1 MVIVSKTIYTS
12 SFSGEVMSDLKAPGW
27 ARAAQIG
34 LGAIAIILS
43 ISIFAFPAA
52 LLVSIIFIVGILLL
66 IVGIESVISG
76 IFVKSR
82 SRMASIGLGILV
94 IILSLIVI
102 AFPAAVGVFILILI
116 GVVLLIDGISR
127 VIHGFGDKERKG
139 WSRGFRI
146 GVGALEIALGI
157 LVMVSPGFGAAFVGY
172 IIAIAVLIVGIQ
184 MVVAGIT
191 GRKMR
196 MMPGTGR
203 A

>member
-1 MVIVSKTIYTS
+1 
-12 SFSGEVMSDLKAPGW
+12 MSDLKAPGW
-27 ARAAQIG
+27 VRAAQIG
-34 LGAIAIILS
+34 LGALAIILS
-43 ISIFAFPAA
+43 IVILATPGAV
-52 LLVSIIFIVGILLL
+52 LVSIIWIVGILLL

-102 AFPAAVGVFILILI
+102 AFPAAVGIFLLILLGI
-116 GVVLLIDGISR
+116 VLLIDGISR
-127 VIHGFGDKERKG
+127 LVHGFGDKEHRG

-157 LVMVSPGFGAAFVGY
+157 LIMVSPGFGAAFVGI

-184 MVVAGIT
+184 MVVAGIS
-191 GRKMR
+191 GRRMR
-196 MMPGTGR
+196 MLPTSGR
-203 A
+203 

>member
-1 MVIVSKTIYTS
+1 
-12 SFSGEVMSDLKAPGW
+12 MSDLKAPGW

-34 LGAIAIILS
+34 LGALAIILS
-43 ISIFAFPAA
+43 IVILATPGAV
-52 LLVSIIFIVGILLL
+52 LVSIIWIVGILLL

-102 AFPAAVGVFILILI
+102 AFPASVGIFLLILLGI
-116 GVVLLIDGISR
+116 VLLIDGISR
-127 VIHGFGDKERKG
+127 LVHGFGDKEHRG

-157 LVMVSPGFGAAFVGY
+157 LIMVSPGFGAAFVGI

-184 MVVAGIT
+184 MIVAGIS
-191 GRKMR
+191 GRRMR
-196 MMPGTGR
+196 MLPTSGR
-203 A
+203 

>member
-1 MVIVSKTIYTS
+1 
-12 SFSGEVMSDLKAPGW
+12 MSDLKAPGW

-34 LGAIAIILS
+34 LGALAIILS
-43 ISIFAFPAA
+43 IAIFVFPGT

-102 AFPAAVGVFILILI
+102 AFPTAVGVFILILI
-116 GVVLLIDGISR
+116 GIVLLIDGIAR
-127 VIHGFGDKERKG
+127 VIHGFGEKERRG
-139 WSRGFRI
+139 WSRLFRI
-146 GVGALEIALGI
+146 GVGALEIVLGI
-157 LVMVSPGFGAAFVGY
+157 LVMVSPQFGATFVGY

-196 MMPGTGR
+196 MLPGTGR
-203 A
+203 S